1 MNRSDRIIALAVA
14 ASVALHLLALFAT
27 PAFDL
32 GAPDPEPAAKPLE
45 ARIVEPW
52 PAPVAAAA
60 PAAKVEQPAARPRV
74 ASKAGAA
81 PKRAAAASPAA
92 PRWLMRPDDLGA
104 VPPLPDGG
112 FADASSRA
120 EPVAT
125 GDASASREGDATAD
139 AAYPVHQAKLV
150 YDLFY
155 GGGKAGVLTHTWWTD
170 GSAYRVESVAEGV
183 GLVKVFFAGKF
194 VQRSIGRVGP
204 AGLEP
209 IEYTIERGSVARTE
223 TARFDW
229 RAGKLSLAW
238 KNERRVVDLP
248 AGTQDALSILHQA
261 YFVPPT
267 ATAAPLGVATSRK
280 IGHYIYEVIGEAL
293 IETPLGILRTVH
305 IRRADDDGTRIDA
318 WLDRDRSLLPARVL
332 GIDRRGNAFEQMI
345 REAVVEG

>member
-1 MNRSDRIIALAVA
+1 MNRSDRIIVLAVA
-14 ASVALHLLALFAT
+14 ASIALHLLALLAT

-32 GAPDPEPAAKPLE
+32 GAPKTEPAPQPLE
-45 ARIVEPW
+45 ARIVDRW

-60 PAAKVEQPAARPRV
+60 PGAGVAPADRPSEAKKER
-74 ASKAGAA
+74 AA
-81 PKRAAAASPAA
+81 PKRAATASPAA
-92 PRWLMRPDDLGA
+92 PRWLVRPDDLGT

-112 FADASSRA
+112 FAAASS
-120 EPVAT
+120 PVDAAT
-125 GDASASREGDATAD
+125 SEASASGGEGHAAAD
-139 AAYPVHQAKLV
+139 TAYPVHQAKLV

-204 AGLEP
+204 DGLEP

-229 RAGKLSLAW
+229 RAGKLALAW

-280 IGHYIYEVIGEAL
+280 LGHYIYEVVGEAL

-305 IRRADDDGTRIDA
+305 IRRADDDGMRFDA
-318 WLDRDRSLLPARVL
+318 WLDRDRGLLPARVL
-332 GIDRRGNAFEQMI
+332 GIDRRGNVFEQMI
-345 REAVVEG
+345 REAAVEG